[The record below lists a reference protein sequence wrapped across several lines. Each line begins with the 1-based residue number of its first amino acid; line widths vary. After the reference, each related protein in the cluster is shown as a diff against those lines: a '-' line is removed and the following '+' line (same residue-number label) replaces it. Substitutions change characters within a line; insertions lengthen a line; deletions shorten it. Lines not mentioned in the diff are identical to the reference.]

1 MNRNA
6 WLYKASNELWQT
18 KVEAGI
24 TFLIISACMMEV
36 VLASPQWDAGGES
49 EVGLLAASQ
58 AHSPWLCIVALKW
71 WLFPPWLRQ

>member
-1 MNRNA
+1 
-6 WLYKASNELWQT
+6 
-18 KVEAGI
+18 VEAGI

-58 AHSPWLCIVALKW
+58 AHSP
-71 WLFPPWLRQ
+71 

>member
-1 MNRNA
+1 MGSLSARLGMPREALAKMNRNA

-36 VLASPQWDAGGES
+36 VQ
-49 EVGLLAASQ
+49 
-58 AHSPWLCIVALKW
+58 IK
-71 WLFPPWLRQ
+71 FRIKKLRS

>member
-6 WLYKASNELWQT
+6 WLYKASNELWQA

-36 VLASPQWDAGGES
+36 VQ
-49 EVGLLAASQ
+49 
-58 AHSPWLCIVALKW
+58 IK
-71 WLFPPWLRQ
+71 FRIKKLRS